1 MNVLMRTDPFRGFDR
16 LTEQLF
22 GTVSRPASMPLDAW
36 REDDSFVAEFDLPGI
51 DPDSVDIDIERNVLS
66 VRAER
71 PAREGLGELVASER
85 SRGVFRRQLILG
97 DNLDPERVE
106 ATYTDGV
113 LRITLPV
120 AEKAKPKKI
129 SVVRGDSDKE
139 LSA

>member
-16 LTEQLF
+16 LSEQLF
-22 GTVSRPASMPLDAW
+22 GTASRPASMPLDAW
-36 REDDSFVAEFDLPGI
+36 REEDKFVAEFDLPGI
-51 DPDSVDIDIERNVLS
+51 DPESVDIDIERNVLS

-97 DNLDPERVE
+97 DNLDPEQVE

-113 LRITLPV
+113 LRIALPV
-120 AEKAKPKKI
+120 AQKAKPKKI
-129 SVVRGDSDKE
+129 SVVRKGSDKQ